1 MSKISLK
8 TFNKTGFGKTD
19 GDKGL
24 KTTLEGIPTSD
35 EALRTEAEAQYQPTY
50 EIEKQSLSTQLTAL
64 IQSQSKDSEL
74 LNKNY
79 QQSVN
84 TMMGKL
90 KERGIDTGTLPSS
103 TEAALSKFYNET
115 TAQRQIIYNQQQEN
129 IEQKQATLEGNYE
142 QNILARM
149 STNRLNNLKSAT
161 QLLEQI
167 ASLQSTAFNNYTSY
181 LLAKRAKHR
190 GGGGGGG
197 GRRYYGGYGYGGY
210 RRYGGGG
217 GGSSSVA
224 PATPAAPAISSSYF
238 MGNKTGGTKKKAVVI
253 INTKGRVP
261 QKETFK
267 SSKAV
272 QPKERFTVKK

>member
-24 KTTLEGIPTSD
+24 KTTLEGIPTSE

-103 TEAALSKFYNET
+103 TEAALTQFYNET
-115 TAQRQIIYNQQQEN
+115 MSQRQIIYNQQQEN

-181 LLAKRAKHR
+181 LLAKKAKHR

-197 GRRYYGGYGYGGY
+197 SRYYGGYGGY
-210 RRYGGGG
+210 RRYGSRGSG
-217 GGSSSVA
+217 GGSSI
-224 PATPAAPAISSSYF
+224 TPAAPSTPAISSSYF

-267 SSKAV
+267 SSKAI